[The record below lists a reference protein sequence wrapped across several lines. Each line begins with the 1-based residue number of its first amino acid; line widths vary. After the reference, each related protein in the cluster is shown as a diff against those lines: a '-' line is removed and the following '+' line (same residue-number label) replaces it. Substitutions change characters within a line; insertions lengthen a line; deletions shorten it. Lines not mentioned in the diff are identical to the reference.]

1 MSCDQVLARRAI
13 VDADRARSAHADL
26 AGTPHA
32 APLGRLFLREH
43 IRGHVAPEVLRTA
56 ELLATELITDVVLHA
71 RTSIHLGVTWDSDN
85 LLVTVREND
94 PAGTTGPPP
103 DDLADTVASDRGMKL
118 ITSLAD
124 DFGSVRVPGQV
135 GKVMWFA
142 LGLSPASPRASSTN
156 RRT

>member
-1 MSCDQVLARRAI
+1 MSCDQVLARRTI

-71 RTSIHLGVTWDSDN
+71 RTSIHLGVTWDTDN
-85 LLVTVREND
+85 LLVTVREHD
-94 PAGTTGPPP
+94 PAGTTEPPL
-103 DDLADTVASDRGMKL
+103 DVADTVASDRGMKL

-142 LGLSPASPRASSTN
+142 LRLSPVSPRASSTN